1 ARLYLWDRESREH
14 LVSHQSTCRSGLRAV
29 PQARTCPVEF
39 LPRRQL
45 RNRCGSACSCF
56 NPRRVALRRD
66 AANVRAA
73 ANPPWRFDRT
83 RAVVGTAVFDP
94 WHSESSTRKPHRLV
108 LVHRFADCVRHYRG
122 DGSSAS
128 VTRTHARKPTIC
140 PACRDRS
147 SRNNHVTRERRKTAV
162 NSFGHLYVLTV
173 AGALL
178 LTGCNLAHGKPG
190 QDSET
195 VAPNEI
201 TDFATLYAQNCAG
214 CHGAEGRG
222 GAARALGDPV
232 YLAIADDVAVQK
244 ATASGIRGTAMPG
257 FAQSAGGMLTDKQ
270 IDAITNGIRSR
281 WGKPGIL
288 EG

>member
-1 ARLYLWDRESREH
+1 
-14 LVSHQSTCRSGLRAV
+14 
-29 PQARTCPVEF
+29 
-39 LPRRQL
+39 
-45 RNRCGSACSCF
+45 
-56 NPRRVALRRD
+56 
-66 AANVRAA
+66 
-73 ANPPWRFDRT
+73 
-83 RAVVGTAVFDP
+83 
-94 WHSESSTRKPHRLV
+94 
-108 LVHRFADCVRHYRG
+108 
-122 DGSSAS
+122 
-128 VTRTHARKPTIC
+128 
-140 PACRDRS
+140 
-147 SRNNHVTRERRKTAV
+147 V

-201 TDFATLYAQNCAG
+201 TDFAALYAQNCAG

-244 ATASGIRGTAMPG
+244 ATASGISGTAMPG

-288 EG
+288 EGSNPPSYFAKSVGSAAQGALVFQTYCGSCHGPDGRGGTKGSAVTNDVFLTLVSDQNLRTVVIAGRPELGAPDWRGNVPGKPMSEQEITDVVAWLVSQRAADPQQTNSTSNYAKH

>member
-1 ARLYLWDRESREH
+1 
-14 LVSHQSTCRSGLRAV
+14 
-29 PQARTCPVEF
+29 
-39 LPRRQL
+39 
-45 RNRCGSACSCF
+45 
-56 NPRRVALRRD
+56 
-66 AANVRAA
+66 
-73 ANPPWRFDRT
+73 
-83 RAVVGTAVFDP
+83 
-94 WHSESSTRKPHRLV
+94 
-108 LVHRFADCVRHYRG
+108 
-122 DGSSAS
+122 
-128 VTRTHARKPTIC
+128 
-140 PACRDRS
+140 
-147 SRNNHVTRERRKTAV
+147 V

-201 TDFATLYAQNCAG
+201 TDFVTLYAQNCAG

-270 IDAITNGIRSR
+270 IDAITNGIRSH
-281 WGKPGIL
+281 WSKPGIL
-288 EG
+288 EGSKPPSYFAKSVGNAEQGAFVFKTYCGSCHGPDGRGGTKGSAVTNDVFLTLVSDQSLRTVVIAGRSELGAPDWRGNIPGKPMSDQDITDVVAWLAAQRAGDARQTNTTSNYAQH